1 MATDKLGQ
9 NRRIKTV
16 TLLFVVVL
24 FFGFLFG
31 GYKLAEKVFP
41 PKVENLSSSATPSA
55 LEVAGQQDY
64 LLLQFNNLDEK
75 DPELISLWVVLHSA
89 EPYSELFFVSLYPTA
104 DASINSQIKSIVS
117 LKNNH
122 SLRLSSLRRLA
133 RVFDLDLQGQFAFDN
148 TAFLNFAAIAGVEQ
162 IAVFNASADSAE
174 TAAAIQA
181 SGKTFYSAFCSLDS
195 SGASN
200 SFFSQLDLPGLMPAH
215 LTSSFSAEDLQALF
229 EQASQAADAPSCQV
243 VIP

>member
-1 MATDKLGQ
+1 MATDKLEK

-16 TLLFVVVL
+16 TLLLAVVL
-24 FFGFLFG
+24 FLGFLFG

-41 PKVENLSSSATPSA
+41 PKTGSPSA
-55 LEVAGQQDY
+55 DTTLASLEVADQNDY
-64 LLLQFNNLDEK
+64 LILQFANLDEK
-75 DPELISLWVVLHSA
+75 NPELISLWAVLHSA
-89 EPYSELFFVSLYPTA
+89 EPYGELFFVSLYPTG
-104 DASINSQIKSIVS
+104 DASINSQIKAIVS

-122 SLRLSSLRRLA
+122 SLSPSSLRRLA
-133 RVFDLDLQGQFAFDN
+133 RVFGLDLQGEFVFDN

-162 IAVFNASADSAE
+162 IAVFSASADSAE

-200 SFFSQLDLPGLMPAH
+200 SFFSQLDLPGLMSGH
-215 LTSSFSAEDLQALF
+215 LTSSFSAEELQALF
-229 EQASQAADAPSCQV
+229 DQAADTTSCQV